1 MKKILVSLLIITVL
15 IVPTSVFAQEMDM
28 TPEEPVDSSIEEDI
42 GGNIVA
48 EVNGEEIT
56 DQELAQQANVNQLL
70 QEIAQ
75 IDQQLAQV
83 LVDSESGNEVLDEFQ
98 KLKLDALIDNV
109 LLSQQAEEL
118 GIELTD
124 EEVDEIYQAQKESIK
139 QQNDLSEE
147 DFLAVLE
154 NQGFES
160 EEEYKQAFA
169 DNPSLKVNKLIE
181 QEVLGDFEIS
191 EEELLEEYEANEE
204 QFTQGGETIPFEQ
217 IKPQLE
223 QMMMQQRQND
233 VINDYIE
240 GLRDDAEIEIMI

>member
-1 MKKILVSLLIITVL
+1 MKKILISLLVITVL

-28 TPEEPVDSSIEEDI
+28 TPEEPIDPNIEEEMGD
-42 GGNIVA
+42 NIVA

-56 DQELAQQANVNQLL
+56 GQQLAQQADVNNLL
-70 QEIAQ
+70 QEVSQ

-83 LVDSESGNEVLDEFQ
+83 LVNTESGNEVLDEFQ
-98 KLKLDALIDNV
+98 RLKLDSLINNV

-118 GIELTD
+118 GIELT
-124 EEVDEIYQAQKESIK
+124 EQEVDEIYQGQKESIK

-147 DFLAVLE
+147 EFLAVLE

-181 QEVLGDFEIS
+181 QEVLANLEIS
-191 EEELLEEYEANEE
+191 EEELLQQYEENEE
-204 QFTQGGETIPFEQ
+204 HFTQGGETIPFEQ
-217 IKPQLE
+217 IRPQLE
-223 QMMMQQRQND
+223 QMMMQQRQNE

-240 GLRDDAEIEIMI
+240 DLRDDANIEIMI

>member
-1 MKKILVSLLIITVL
+1 MKKILISLLVITVL

-28 TPEEPVDSSIEEDI
+28 TPEEPVDPNIEEEI

-56 DQELAQQANVNQLL
+56 GEQLAQQANVNQLL
-70 QEIAQ
+70 QEVAQ

-83 LVDSESGNEVLDEFQ
+83 LVDTESGNAVLDEFQ
-98 KLKLDALIDNV
+98 ELKLDALIDNV

-118 GIELTD
+118 AIELTD
-124 EEVDEIYQAQKESIK
+124 EEVDEIYQSQKESIK
-139 QQNDLSEE
+139 EQNNLSEE
-147 DFLAVLE
+147 EFLAVLE

-181 QEVLGDFEIS
+181 QEVLGNIEIT
-191 EEELLEEYEANEE
+191 EEELRQEYEENEE
-204 QFTQGGETIPFEQ
+204 QFAQGGETIPFEQ

-223 QMMMQQRQND
+223 QMMMQQRQNE

-240 GLRDDAEIEIMI
+240 GLRDDANIEIMI